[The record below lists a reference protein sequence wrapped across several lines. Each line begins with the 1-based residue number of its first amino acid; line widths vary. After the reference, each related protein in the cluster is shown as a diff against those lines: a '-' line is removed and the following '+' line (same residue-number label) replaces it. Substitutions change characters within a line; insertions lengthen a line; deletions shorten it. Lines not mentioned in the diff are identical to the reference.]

1 MNPDNLLV
9 PRVGI
14 GVLLFNDKNQLL
26 LGRRR
31 NSHGAGSY
39 GPPGGHLEFGESL
52 EECAIREVYEETNLK
67 ISAPKFLT
75 ISNDIFVSE
84 KKHYLSVFMSGIFP
98 EGQIVINME
107 PKKKLS
113 WEWFDA
119 NYLPTDLFLPLISL
133 TTKYTLNMGNLY
145 ER

>member
-1 MNPDNLLV
+1 MSINNILI

-14 GVLLFNDKNQLL
+14 GVLLFNTKNQIL
-26 LGRRR
+26 LGRRLG
-31 NSHGAGSY
+31 SHGEGSY

-67 ISAPKFLT
+67 ITAPKFLT
-75 ISNDIFVSE
+75 TSNEVFAHE

-98 EGQIVINME
+98 EGQIITNME
-107 PKKKLS
+107 PEKKLS
-113 WEWFDA
+113 WEWIDA
-119 NYLPTDLFLPLISL
+119 DNLPTDLFLPLHSL
-133 TTKYTLNMGNLY
+133 TAKYELNMGSLI